1 LQIIFGSIVNIHHW
15 LSDFMLHHHRFS
27 FVFGTVLGIFGVEF
41 VRVMLYRQRIGHEP
55 TARLRKAFRGPRE
68 RRKKQR
74 LRIAAKRMSKGCRK
88 IMKEKK
94 RNKAC

>member
-1 LQIIFGSIVNIHHW
+1 
-15 LSDFMLHHHRFS
+15 MLHHHRFS

-55 TARLRKAFRGPRE
+55 TARLRKAFRGPGE

-74 LRIAAKRMSKGCRK
+74 NKDWALQRKDWVKAAERLWKRK
-88 IMKEKK
+88 KEIK
-94 RNKAC
+94 RADEKTRV